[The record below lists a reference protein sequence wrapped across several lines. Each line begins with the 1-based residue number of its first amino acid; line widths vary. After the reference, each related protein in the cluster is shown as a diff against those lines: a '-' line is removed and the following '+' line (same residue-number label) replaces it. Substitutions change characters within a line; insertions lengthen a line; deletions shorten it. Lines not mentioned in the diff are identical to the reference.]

1 MINNNIDKYLD
12 SRPAIKDN
20 AWFDNLANRKK
31 EEASF
36 HDYIRSDEA
45 ITSNPDTQSNLKFYK
60 ITKKSKDYVRKWLR
74 EHVIGKVFL
83 DYACGEGR
91 HSEDVLKNSSPRIL
105 IGLDISPESVKM
117 CQDKTSNIK
126 TKSKVYFIQGDCE
139 NTELPDN
146 SIDVILC
153 SEMLHHLNLKS
164 AFKELYRICDKGGL
178 VFCCEAL
185 GINPIIQWYRN
196 RTPNMRTEYETHH
209 ILTPKAFDIAKEVGF
224 VVKEVK
230 YWHLFAIP
238 SAFLFKHKILFQIFL
253 KIGNFLDSIFLKIP
267 GLQKLAWQFTFILQK
282 Q

>member
-1 MINNNIDKYLD
+1 MNIDEYLEK
-12 SRPAIKDN
+12 RPSLQGED
-20 AWFDNLANRKK
+20 WFKKLENRKK

-45 ITSNPDTQSNLKFYK
+45 IEGNPESQSNLKFYK
-60 ITKKSKDYVRKWLR
+60 ITQKSKNYVRSWLR
-74 EHVIGKVFL
+74 KNVIGKVFL

-91 HSEDVLKNSSPRIL
+91 HSEDILRNSSPRIL
-105 IGLDISPESVKM
+105 IGLDISPESIKL
-117 CQDKTSNIK
+117 CQNKLKNIDTKT
-126 TKSKVYFIQGDCE
+126 KVYFIQGDCE

-153 SEMLHHLNLKS
+153 SEMLHHLDLPH
-164 AFKELYRICDKGGL
+164 AFKELYRILDKGGR

-209 ILTPKAFDIAKEVGF
+209 ILTPKAFSIAENCGF
-224 VVKEVK
+224 IVEEVK

-238 SAFLFKHKILFQIFL
+238 AAFFFENKFLFKLFL
-253 KIGNFLDSIFLKIP
+253 NIGNFLDSIFLALP
-267 GLQKLAWQFTFILQK
+267 GIKKLAWQFTFVLRK
-282 Q
+282 K